1 MESIQKWLDTGC
13 KYPEGVA
20 LYAAIPGCML
30 ALLKRLQEGQNP
42 VNHEKLKYELRKILK
57 QNIVPAQEV
66 PVVTTSPPAPLQKR
80 GEKAA
85 AVPQAPAEPPA
96 QDAKQKLLFHHLPAE
111 LRPVLQEANALFAEK
126 CLLKTLLNDLAPEM
140 ESEALE
146 LCLRIYALTQ
156 KNARCWQ
163 KIDYWQEH
171 RKVPPLE
178 IPKHSTLGGA
188 QLAKKQQNL
197 FSSISRLKKRLE
209 QNRLQYEAEKR
220 PAPRARLKNALAK
233 KEGNLIKQ
241 EDELLHITSL
251 IEAKA

>member
-13 KYPEGVA
+13 KYPEGVE
-20 LYAAIPGCML
+20 LYAAMPGCMP
-30 ALLKRLQEGQNP
+30 LLLRRLQEGHDP
-42 VNHEKLKYELRKILK
+42 VKHEKLKYELRKILK
-57 QNIVPAQEV
+57 QNIVPAQPQPV
-66 PVVTTSPPAPLQKR
+66 AIPAAVTPVVVVAH
-80 GEKAA
+80 
-85 AVPQAPAEPPA
+85 APAEPPA
-96 QDAKQKLLFHHLPAE
+96 PDAKQKLLFHHLPPE

-126 CLLKTLLNDLAPEM
+126 CLLKTTLNDLAPEM

-146 LCLRIYALTQ
+146 LCTRIYALTQ

-178 IPKHSTLGGA
+178 VPKHSALGGA

-209 QNRLQYEAEKR
+209 QNRLQYEAAEHV
-220 PAPRARLKNALAK
+220 AARARLLAAIAK
-233 KEGNLIKQ
+233 KAGNLIKQ
-241 EDELLHITSL
+241 EDELLHITQL

>member
-20 LYAAIPGCML
+20 LYAAIPGCMP

-57 QNIVPAQEV
+57 QKIVPAQVV
-66 PVVTTSPPAPLQKR
+66 PVAIATAVKSVAV
-80 GEKAA
+80 
-85 AVPQAPAEPPA
+85 VPQAPAEPPA

-146 LCLRIYALTQ
+146 LCIRIYALTQ

-178 IPKHSTLGGA
+178 VPKHSTLGGA

-209 QNRLQYEAEKR
+209 QNRLQYEAEER
-220 PAPRARLKNALAK
+220 PAQRARLQRGLAK

-241 EDELLHITSL
+241 EDELLQITQL